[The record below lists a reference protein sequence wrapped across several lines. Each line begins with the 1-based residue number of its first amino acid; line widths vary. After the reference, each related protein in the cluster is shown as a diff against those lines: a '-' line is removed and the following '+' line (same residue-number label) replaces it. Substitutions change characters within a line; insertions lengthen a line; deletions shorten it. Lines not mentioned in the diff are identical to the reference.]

1 MTKHFGA
8 HVSAAGGVEKAVGK
22 ALDIGANAFALFV
35 KNQRQWQSKPLT
47 DTNINNFQKY
57 CKQNNFSPEQII
69 VHDSYLINLA
79 HPEKNKRERSLNS
92 FIDDAR
98 RCDQL
103 DIRYLNFHPGSHLSQ
118 ISIETAI
125 ENVVESLD
133 QAIKNSEQTV
143 FVVETTAGQG
153 TNLGYELE
161 QIAEIVRGVND
172 RQRIGVCLDTC
183 HSFAA
188 GYDLVNEYEQ
198 FFEQFDQVIGL
209 DYLKAMHLN
218 DSKKELGSGVD
229 RHASLG
235 KGMIGWS
242 FFKKV
247 AADKRFENIPLILET
262 PDPDLWP
269 REIAALKKAAV
280 TDQKQ

>member
-1 MTKHFGA
+1 LTKYFGA
-8 HVSAAGGVEKAVGK
+8 HVSAAGGVENAVRN
-22 ALDIGANAFALFV
+22 AVDIGANAFALFV
-35 KNQRQWQSKPLT
+35 KNQRQWQAKPLT
-47 DTNINNFQKY
+47 EASISKFQKY
-57 CKQNNFSPEQII
+57 CRENNFLPEEII

-79 HPEKNKRERSLNS
+79 HPDKSKRERSLNS

-103 DIRYLNFHPGSHLSQ
+103 AIRYLNFHPGSHLSQ
-118 ISIETAI
+118 VSPERAL

-133 QAIKNSEQTV
+133 KAVKNSDQTV

-153 TNLGYELE
+153 TNLGYELD

-172 RQRIGVCLDTC
+172 QQRIGVCLDTC

-198 FFEQFDQVIGL
+198 YFEQFDQVIGL
-209 DYLKAMHLN
+209 NYLKAMHLN
-218 DSKKELGSGVD
+218 DSKKELGSRVD

-269 REIAALKKAAV
+269 QEIATLKAAA